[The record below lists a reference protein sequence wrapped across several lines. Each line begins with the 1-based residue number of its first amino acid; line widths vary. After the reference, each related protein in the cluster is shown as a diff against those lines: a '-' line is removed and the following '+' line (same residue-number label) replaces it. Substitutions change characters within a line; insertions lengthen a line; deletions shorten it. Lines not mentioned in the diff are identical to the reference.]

1 MSSSQ
6 SSSTSPPL
14 LIEASALNS
23 LLSGSC
29 RVPRVLDASWFM
41 PNDAKSRVGKEE
53 HEKRRIKG
61 SLFWNVDEV
70 ATKGDEVRNLPH
82 MAPTG
87 EVFAKAAGESYS
99 LWDP

>member
-1 MSSSQ
+1 
-6 SSSTSPPL
+6 
-14 LIEASALNS
+14 
-23 LLSGSC
+23 
-29 RVPRVLDASWFM
+29 M

-99 LWDP
+99 CGILREKSEAKNLWKAVEKERLCGKADQVLFW